1 MTGNLRNRRRPRE
14 RTASKAIALCIIC
27 AFTALLGLTA
37 SSVAGSSDEKAITF
51 TKDVAAIFNK
61 RCAECHRPNDIA
73 PFSVLSY
80 KDVRPW
86 ARSIREKVIT
96 REMPPW
102 HADPHFGDFSNDAR
116 LTQNEI
122 DTVVAWVDQGAK
134 EGEPEDLPSAPA
146 QSDGWRIRTPDLV
159 LAMPREVTVEPDAGD
174 RYVYAIVRNM
184 FKEDRWVQ
192 AAEVRPTNR
201 RVVHHAIAH
210 VVTPDASTR
219 ARESEGGRDREKE
232 LAIFYK
238 DGGLSRVKTDAPVI
252 DDGASSPR
260 GGSVF
265 KRGSD
270 ADSDV
275 LTNWLT
281 SYAPGKGP
289 DIYPQGMAKLVPA
302 GSSIVIQVHYS
313 AFQGRPG
320 QPEKDR
326 TYVGLV
332 FAGKPAE
339 KEVKTL
345 TIQNHYFRIP
355 AGADSHLVTASYT
368 IDEEAHLIS
377 YMPHMHL
384 RGKDMKYEVI
394 YPGGRR
400 ETLLWVP
407 RYNFGW
413 QTVYWLKSP
422 MTIPKGT
429 RFIVTAHFDNSRGNK
444 YNPDP
449 TRDVRWGERTDDEM
463 MMGYIEY
470 FVEKPGPSGK

>member
-1 MTGNLRNRRRPRE
+1 MKKLIISGL
-14 RTASKAIALCIIC
+14 AALVVS
-27 AFTALLGLTA
+27 FSLGVA
-37 SSVAGSSDEKAITF
+37 AGSRRDGKEITF
-51 TKDVAAIFNK
+51 TKEVAAILYK
-61 RCAECHRPNDIA
+61 RCAQCHRPNDVA
-73 PFSVLSY
+73 PFSVLTY
-80 KDVRPW
+80 KETRPW

-102 HADPHFGDFSNDAR
+102 HADPHYGDFGNDAR

-122 DTVVAWVDQGAK
+122 DTVVAWIDQGAK
-134 EGEPEDLPSAPA
+134 EGNPEDLPSAPA
-146 QSDGWRIRTPDLV
+146 QVPQVDGWSIGTPDIV

-174 RYVYAIVRNM
+174 RYVYAIVRNV

-192 AAEVRPTNR
+192 AAEVRPSNR

-210 VVTPDASTR
+210 VVRPDASAR
-219 ARESEGGRDREKE
+219 ASENKPGRDREKE

-238 DGGLSRVKTDAPVI
+238 DGGLSRVKTDAPVV
-252 DDGASSPR
+252 DDGASSPG

-265 KRGSD
+265 KRGSGPD
-270 ADSDV
+270 ADV

-313 AFQGRPG
+313 AFLARPG

-326 TYVGLV
+326 TYVGLI
-332 FAGKPAE
+332 FADKPVE
-339 KEVKTL
+339 REVKTL

-355 AGADSHLVTASYT
+355 AGADNHLVTASFT
-368 IDEEAHLIS
+368 IDEDAHLVS

-463 MMGYIEY
+463 MMGYVEY
-470 FVEKPGPSGK
+470 FVEKPGASGK